1 MIGKMVNTELWQ
13 QLVGAW
19 HLVSYESS
27 SVEGGDIGYP
37 LGPNATGLIMYTHD
51 GHMSAQIMAGGRP
64 AYADG
69 DVHGGTEKERATA
82 AHGYLAYAG
91 TYEVTDGN
99 VVEHHIEVSLF
110 PNWVGK
116 IVSRLAK
123 LEGRQLHLSLAEPL
137 LIDQVPRK
145 ALLIWERA

>member
-1 MIGKMVNTELWQ
+1 MVNTELRQ
-13 QLVGAW
+13 QLFGAW

-27 SVEGGDIGYP
+27 SVEGGDTAYP
-37 LGPNATGLIMYTHD
+37 LGPNASGMIMYTHD
-51 GHMSAQIMAGGRP
+51 GRMSAQIMAGGRP

-69 DVHGGTEKERATA
+69 AVHGGTVKERATA

-91 TYEVTDGN
+91 TYEVAHGN

-110 PNWVGK
+110 PNWVGTV
-116 IVSRLAK
+116 VSRIAK
-123 LEGRQLHLSLAEPL
+123 LDGRQLHLSLADPL
-137 LIDQVPRK
+137 LIDEVPRN